1 MIKKIKSSLSEKIL
15 FTFLILL
22 AVFTF
27 GSFYLIKNKCLFVKE
42 LDLDELKISDPKNL
56 AIMDVECGKVAIE
69 LYPQVSPKSVER
81 FKYFVNSGLY
91 NNSAFYRVI
100 ENTLVQAGDLE
111 FGYHDNINYFKIGS
125 GTSKL
130 GKLKSELS
138 NDYEFKAGTVAM
150 ARGEFDTEDSEF
162 FIILKDIPLYQG
174 EYTPVGKVIFGLD
187 ALKKIKV
194 GNKTDYVLRPDYIKE
209 FQLLKT
215 N

>member
-1 MIKKIKSSLSEKIL
+1 MIKKIKSSLSERIL
-15 FTFLILL
+15 FIFLILL
-22 AVFTF
+22 AVLTF
-27 GSFYLIKNKCLFVKE
+27 GSFYIIKNKCLFIKQ
-42 LDLDELKISDPKNL
+42 LDLNEITISDPQNL
-56 AIMDVECGKVAIE
+56 AIMDVECGKVIIE
-69 LYPQVSPKSVER
+69 LYPQISPKSVKR

-91 NNSAFYRVI
+91 NNSTFYRVI

-125 GTSKL
+125 GESKL

-138 NDYEFKAGTVAM
+138 NDYEFKTGTVAM

-194 GNKTDYVLRPDYIKE
+194 GNKTDYVLRPDYIKK
-209 FQLLKT
+209 FQLLE

>member
-15 FTFLILL
+15 FTFLISL

-56 AIMDVECGKVAIE
+56 AIMDVECGQVAIE
-69 LYPQVSPKSVER
+69 LYPEVSPKSVER
-81 FKYFVNSGLY
+81 FKYFVNTGLY

-209 FQLLKT
+209 FQLLEH
-215 N
+215 

>member
-1 MIKKIKSSLSEKIL
+1 MIKKVKSSLSEKIL
-15 FTFLILL
+15 FIFLIFL

-27 GSFYLIKNKCLFVKE
+27 GSFYMIKNKCLFIKQ
-42 LDLDELKISDPKNL
+42 LDLSELEIKDSKNL

-69 LYPQVSPKSVER
+69 LYPKISPKSVER

-125 GTSKL
+125 GESKL

-138 NDYEFKAGTVAM
+138 NDYEFKTGTVAM

-194 GNKTDYVLRPDYIKE
+194 GDKTDYVLRPDYIKE
-209 FQLLKT
+209 FQLLE

>member
-1 MIKKIKSSLSEKIL
+1 MIKKVKSSLSEKIL
-15 FTFLILL
+15 FIFLILL

-27 GSFYLIKNKCLFVKE
+27 GSFYMIKNKCLFIKQ
-42 LDLDELKISDPKNL
+42 LDLSELEIKDSKNL

-69 LYPQVSPKSVER
+69 LYPKISPKSVER

-111 FGYHDNINYFKIGS
+111 FGYHDNINYFKVGS
-125 GTSKL
+125 GQSNL

-138 NDYEFKAGTVAM
+138 NDYEFKEGTVAM

-209 FQLLKT
+209 FQLLE

>member
-1 MIKKIKSSLSEKIL
+1 MIKKIKSSISEKIL
-15 FTFLILL
+15 FIFLISL

-42 LDLDELKISDPKNL
+42 LDLDKLKINDPKNL
-56 AIMDVECGKVAIE
+56 AIMDVECGRVAIE

-100 ENTLVQAGDLE
+100 KNTLVQAGDLE
-111 FGYHDNINYFKIGS
+111 FGYQDNINYFKVGS
-125 GTSKL
+125 GGSKL

-209 FQLLKT
+209 FQLLE

>member
-1 MIKKIKSSLSEKIL
+1 MIKKVKSSLSEKIL
-15 FTFLILL
+15 FIFLIFL

-27 GSFYLIKNKCLFVKE
+27 GSFYMIKNKCLFIKQ
-42 LDLDELKISDPKNL
+42 LDLSELEIKDSKNL

-69 LYPQVSPKSVER
+69 LYPKISPKSVER

-125 GTSKL
+125 GKSKL

-174 EYTPVGKVIFGLD
+174 EYTPIGKVVFGLD

-194 GNKTDYVLRPDYIKE
+194 GNKTDYVLRPDYIEK
-209 FQLLKT
+209 FQLLE

>member
-1 MIKKIKSSLSEKIL
+1 
-15 FTFLILL
+15 
-22 AVFTF
+22 
-27 GSFYLIKNKCLFVKE
+27 
-42 LDLDELKISDPKNL
+42 LKISDPKNL
-56 AIMDVECGKVAIE
+56 AIMDVECRKVAIE
-69 LYPQVSPKSVER
+69 LYPQISPKSVER

-209 FQLLKT
+209 FQLLE

>member
-1 MIKKIKSSLSEKIL
+1 MINKIKSSLSEKIL
-15 FTFLILL
+15 LIFLISL
-22 AVFTF
+22 AIFTF
-27 GSFYLIKNKCLFVKE
+27 GSFYMIKNKCLFIKQ
-42 LDLDELKISDPKNL
+42 LDLNELKIKDSKNL
-56 AIMDVECGKVAIE
+56 AIMDIECGKIAIE
-69 LYPQVSPKSVER
+69 LYPLISPKSVER
-81 FKYFVNSGLY
+81 FKYFIDSGSY
-91 NNSAFYRVI
+91 NNSTFYRVI

-111 FGYHDNINYFKIGS
+111 YGYHDNINYFKIGS
-125 GTSKL
+125 GKSKL

-209 FQLLKT
+209 FQLLE

>member
-15 FTFLILL
+15 FIFLISL

-42 LDLDELKISDPKNL
+42 LDLDKLKISDPKNL
-56 AIMDVECGKVAIE
+56 AIMDVECGGVAIE

-81 FKYFVNSGLY
+81 FKYFINTGLY

-111 FGYHDNINYFKIGS
+111 FGYHDNINYFKVGS
-125 GTSKL
+125 GGSKL

-138 NDYEFKAGTVAM
+138 YDYEFKAGTVAM

-174 EYTPVGKVIFGLD
+174 EYTPVGKVIFGLN

-209 FQLLKT
+209 FQLLE

>member
-1 MIKKIKSSLSEKIL
+1 MIKKVKSSLSEKIL
-15 FTFLILL
+15 FIFLIFL

-27 GSFYLIKNKCLFVKE
+27 GSFYMIKNKCLFIKQ
-42 LDLDELKISDPKNL
+42 LDLSELEIKDSKNL

-69 LYPQVSPKSVER
+69 LYPKISPKSVER

-111 FGYHDNINYFKIGS
+111 YGYHDNINYFKIGS
-125 GTSKL
+125 GESKL

-138 NDYEFKAGTVAM
+138 NDYEFKTGTVAM

-194 GNKTDYVLRPDYIKE
+194 GDKTDYVLRPDYIKE
-209 FQLLKT
+209 FQLLE

>member
-1 MIKKIKSSLSEKIL
+1 MIKKIKSSLSERIL
-15 FTFLILL
+15 FIFLISL
-22 AVFTF
+22 AVLTF
-27 GSFYLIKNKCLFVKE
+27 GSFYMIKNKCLFIKQ
-42 LDLDELKISDPKNL
+42 LDLNDLKIKDTKNF

-69 LYPQVSPKSVER
+69 LYPKVSPKSVER
-81 FKYFVNSGLY
+81 FKYFINSGLY
-91 NNSAFYRVI
+91 NNSAFYRVL

-111 FGYHDNINYFKIGS
+111 FGYHDNINYFKVGS

-194 GNKTDYVLRPDYIKE
+194 GNKSDYVLRPDYIKK
-209 FQLLKT
+209 FQLLE

>member
-15 FTFLILL
+15 FIFLISL

-42 LDLDELKISDPKNL
+42 LDLDKLKISDPKNL
-56 AIMDVECGKVAIE
+56 AIMDVECGGVAIE

-111 FGYHDNINYFKIGS
+111 FGYQDNINYFKVGS
-125 GTSKL
+125 GRSKL

-209 FQLLKT
+209 FQLLE

>member
-1 MIKKIKSSLSEKIL
+1 MIKKVKSSLSEKIL
-15 FTFLILL
+15 FIFLILL

-27 GSFYLIKNKCLFVKE
+27 GSFYMIKNKCLFIKQ
-42 LDLDELKISDPKNL
+42 LDLSELEIKDSKNL
-56 AIMDVECGKVAIE
+56 AIMDVECGKVVIE
-69 LYPQVSPKSVER
+69 LYPNVSPKSVER
-81 FKYFVNSGLY
+81 FKYFVDSGLY

-111 FGYHDNINYFKIGS
+111 FGYHDNINYFKVGS
-125 GTSKL
+125 GQSNL

-138 NDYEFKAGTVAM
+138 NDYEFKEGTVAM

-187 ALKKIKV
+187 SLKKIKV

-209 FQLLKT
+209 FQLLE

>member
-1 MIKKIKSSLSEKIL
+1 MIKKVKSSLSEKIL
-15 FTFLILL
+15 FIFLISL

-27 GSFYLIKNKCLFVKE
+27 GSFYMIKNKCFFIKE
-42 LDLDELKISDPKNL
+42 LDLNELKIKDSKNF

-69 LYPQVSPKSVER
+69 LYPKISPKSVER
-81 FKYFVNSGLY
+81 FKYFINSGLY

-100 ENTLVQAGDLE
+100 DNTLVQAGDLE
-111 FGYHDNINYFKIGS
+111 FGYNDNINYFKIGS
-125 GTSKL
+125 GKSKL

-174 EYTPVGKVIFGLD
+174 EYTPIGKVVFGLD

-194 GNKTDYVLRPDYIKE
+194 GNKTDYVLRPDYIEK
-209 FQLLKT
+209 FQLLE

>member
-1 MIKKIKSSLSEKIL
+1 MIKKVKSSLSEKIL
-15 FTFLILL
+15 FIFLILL

-27 GSFYLIKNKCLFVKE
+27 GSFYMIKNKCLFIKQ
-42 LDLDELKISDPKNL
+42 LDLSELEIKDSKNL

-69 LYPQVSPKSVER
+69 LYPKISPKSVER

-209 FQLLKT
+209 FQLLE

>member
-15 FTFLILL
+15 FIFLISL

-27 GSFYLIKNKCLFVKE
+27 GSFYMIKNKCLFIKQLDVNE
-42 LDLDELKISDPKNL
+42 LDIKDSKNF

-69 LYPQVSPKSVER
+69 LYPQISPKSVER
-81 FKYFVNSGLY
+81 FKYFINSDLY

-111 FGYHDNINYFKIGS
+111 FGYHYNINYFKIGS
-125 GTSKL
+125 GKSKL

-174 EYTPVGKVIFGLD
+174 EYTPIGKVVFGLD

-209 FQLLKT
+209 FQLFE

>member
-1 MIKKIKSSLSEKIL
+1 MIKKIKSSLSERIL
-15 FTFLILL
+15 FIFLISL
-22 AVFTF
+22 AVLTF
-27 GSFYLIKNKCLFVKE
+27 GSFYMIKNKCLFIKQ
-42 LDLDELKISDPKNL
+42 LDLDEITINDPQNL
-56 AIMDVECGKVAIE
+56 AIMDVECGRVVIE
-69 LYPQVSPKSVER
+69 LYPQISPKSVKR
-81 FKYFVNSGLY
+81 FKYFVNSGSY
-91 NNSAFYRVI
+91 NNSTFYRVI

-125 GTSKL
+125 GKSKL

-174 EYTPVGKVIFGLD
+174 EYTPIGKVVFGLD
-187 ALKKIKV
+187 ALKKIKI

-209 FQLLKT
+209 FQLLE

>member
-1 MIKKIKSSLSEKIL
+1 MIKKVKSSLSEKIL
-15 FTFLILL
+15 FIFLILL

-27 GSFYLIKNKCLFVKE
+27 GSFYMIKNKCLFIKQ
-42 LDLDELKISDPKNL
+42 LDLSELEIKDSKNL

-69 LYPQVSPKSVER
+69 LYPKISPKSVER

-111 FGYHDNINYFKIGS
+111 FGYHDNINYFKVGS
-125 GTSKL
+125 GQSNL

-138 NDYEFKAGTVAM
+138 NDYEFKEGTVAM

-187 ALKKIKV
+187 ALKKIKI

-209 FQLLKT
+209 FKLLE

>member
-1 MIKKIKSSLSEKIL
+1 MIKKVKSSLSEKIL
-15 FTFLILL
+15 FIFLISLT
-22 AVFTF
+22 VFTF
-27 GSFYLIKNKCLFVKE
+27 GSFYMIKNKCLFIKE
-42 LDLDELKISDPKNL
+42 LDLNELKNKDSKNF

-69 LYPQVSPKSVER
+69 LYPQISPKSVER
-81 FKYFVNSGLY
+81 FKYFINSGLY
-91 NNSAFYRVI
+91 NNSVFYRVI
-100 ENTLVQAGDLE
+100 EDTLVQAGDLE
-111 FGYHDNINYFKIGS
+111 FGYHENINYFKIGS
-125 GTSKL
+125 GKSKL
-130 GKLKSELS
+130 GKLNSELS

-194 GNKTDYVLRPDYIKE
+194 GDKTDYVLRPDYIKE
-209 FQLLKT
+209 FQLLE

>member
-1 MIKKIKSSLSEKIL
+1 MIKKVKSSLSEKIL
-15 FTFLILL
+15 FIFLILL

-27 GSFYLIKNKCLFVKE
+27 GSFYMIKNKCLFIKQ
-42 LDLDELKISDPKNL
+42 LDLSELEIKDSKNL

-69 LYPQVSPKSVER
+69 LYPKISPKSVER

-111 FGYHDNINYFKIGS
+111 FGYHDNINYFKVGS
-125 GTSKL
+125 GQSNL

-138 NDYEFKAGTVAM
+138 NDYEFKEGTVAM

-174 EYTPVGKVIFGLD
+174 EYTPVGQVIFGLD
-187 ALKKIKV
+187 SLKKIKV

-209 FQLLKT
+209 FQLLE

>member
-15 FTFLILL
+15 FTFLISL

-27 GSFYLIKNKCLFVKE
+27 GSFYMIKNKCLFIKQ
-42 LDLDELKISDPKNL
+42 LDLNELKIKDPKNL

-174 EYTPVGKVIFGLD
+174 EYTPVGKVIFGLN

-209 FQLLKT
+209 FQLLE

>member
-15 FTFLILL
+15 FTFLISL

-42 LDLDELKISDPKNL
+42 LGLDELKISDPKNL

-69 LYPQVSPKSVER
+69 LYPQVSPKSVKR

-125 GTSKL
+125 GESKL

-209 FQLLKT
+209 FQLLE

>member
-15 FTFLILL
+15 FIFLISL

-27 GSFYLIKNKCLFVKE
+27 GSFYLIKNKCFFVKE
-42 LDLDELKISDPKNL
+42 LVLDKLIIIDPKNL

-69 LYPQVSPKSVER
+69 LYPQVSPISVER
-81 FKYFVNSGLY
+81 FKYFINSGLY

-209 FQLLKT
+209 FQLLE

>member
-15 FTFLILL
+15 FIFLISL

-42 LDLDELKISDPKNL
+42 LDLDKLKISDPKNL
-56 AIMDVECGKVAIE
+56 AIMDVECGRVAIE
-69 LYPQVSPKSVER
+69 LYPQVSPKSVKR
-81 FKYFVNSGLY
+81 FKYFINSGLY

-111 FGYHDNINYFKIGS
+111 FGYHDNINYFKVGS
-125 GTSKL
+125 GGSKL

-174 EYTPVGKVIFGLD
+174 EYTPVGKVIFGLN

-209 FQLLKT
+209 FQLLE

>member
-1 MIKKIKSSLSEKIL
+1 MIKKVKSSLSEKIL
-15 FTFLILL
+15 FIFLILL
-22 AVFTF
+22 TVFTF
-27 GSFYLIKNKCLFVKE
+27 GSFYMIKNKCLFIKQ
-42 LDLDELKISDPKNL
+42 LDLNELEIKDSKNL

-69 LYPQVSPKSVER
+69 LYPKISPKSVER

-111 FGYHDNINYFKIGS
+111 FGYHDNINYFKVGS
-125 GTSKL
+125 GESKF
-130 GKLKSELS
+130 GKLKSELN

-187 ALKKIKV
+187 SLKKIKV

-209 FQLLKT
+209 FQLLE

>member
-1 MIKKIKSSLSEKIL
+1 MIKKVKSSLSEKIL
-15 FTFLILL
+15 FIFLIFL

-27 GSFYLIKNKCLFVKE
+27 GSFYMIKNKCLFIKQ
-42 LDLDELKISDPKNL
+42 LDLSELEIKDSKNL

-69 LYPQVSPKSVER
+69 LYPKISPKSVER

-174 EYTPVGKVIFGLD
+174 EYTPIGKVVFGLD
-187 ALKKIKV
+187 ALKKIKI

-209 FQLLKT
+209 FQLLE

>member
-1 MIKKIKSSLSEKIL
+1 MIKKIKSSLSERIL
-15 FTFLILL
+15 FIFLISL
-22 AVFTF
+22 AIFTF
-27 GSFYLIKNKCLFVKE
+27 GSFYLIKNKCLFIKE
-42 LDLDELKISDPKNL
+42 LELNKLEIKDPKNL
-56 AIMDVECGKVAIE
+56 AIMHVECGKVAIE

-187 ALKKIKV
+187 ALKKIKI
-194 GNKTDYVLRPDYIKE
+194 GDKTDYVLRPDYIKD
-209 FQLLKT
+209 FQLLE

>member
-15 FTFLILL
+15 FIFLISL

-42 LDLDELKISDPKNL
+42 LDLDKLKISDPKNL
-56 AIMDVECGKVAIE
+56 AIMDVECGRVAIE

-81 FKYFVNSGLY
+81 FKYFINTGLY

-111 FGYHDNINYFKIGS
+111 FGYHDNINYFKVGS
-125 GTSKL
+125 GGSKL

-174 EYTPVGKVIFGLD
+174 EYTPVGKVIFGLN
-187 ALKKIKV
+187 ALKKLKLVIKQIMYC
-194 GNKTDYVLRPDYIKE
+194 GLII
-209 FQLLKT
+209 LK
-215 N
+215 NFSYLENN

>member
-1 MIKKIKSSLSEKIL
+1 MIKKVKSSLSEKIL
-15 FTFLILL
+15 FIFLISL

-27 GSFYLIKNKCLFVKE
+27 GSFYMIKNKCLFIKE
-42 LDLDELKISDPKNL
+42 LDLNEIKIKDSKNF

-69 LYPQVSPKSVER
+69 LYPKISPKSVER
-81 FKYFVNSGLY
+81 FKYFINSGLY

-111 FGYHDNINYFKIGS
+111 FGYHDNINYFKVGS
-125 GTSKL
+125 GQSNL

-138 NDYEFKAGTVAM
+138 NDYEFKEGTVAM

-187 ALKKIKV
+187 SLKKIKV

-209 FQLLKT
+209 FQLLE

>member
-15 FTFLILL
+15 FTFLISL

-42 LDLDELKISDPKNL
+42 LNLDELRISDSKNL

-150 ARGEFDTEDSEF
+150 ARGGFDTEDSEF

-194 GNKTDYVLRPDYIKE
+194 GNKTENVLRPDYIKE
-209 FQLLKT
+209 FQLLE

>member
-1 MIKKIKSSLSEKIL
+1 MIKKVKSSLSEKIL
-15 FTFLILL
+15 FIFLIFL

-27 GSFYLIKNKCLFVKE
+27 GSFYMIKNKCLFIKQ
-42 LDLDELKISDPKNL
+42 LDLSELEIKDSKNL

-69 LYPQVSPKSVER
+69 LYPKISPKSVER

-125 GTSKL
+125 GKSKL

-174 EYTPVGKVIFGLD
+174 EYTPVGKVMFGLD
-187 ALKKIKV
+187 SLKKIKV

-209 FQLLKT
+209 FQLLE

>member
-1 MIKKIKSSLSEKIL
+1 MIKKVESSLSEKIL
-15 FTFLILL
+15 FIFLILL

-27 GSFYLIKNKCLFVKE
+27 GSFYMIKNKCLFIKQ
-42 LDLDELKISDPKNL
+42 LDLNELEIKDSKNL

-69 LYPQVSPKSVER
+69 LYPKISPKSVER

-100 ENTLVQAGDLE
+100 ANTLVQAGDLE
-111 FGYHDNINYFKIGS
+111 FGYHDNINYFKVGS
-125 GTSKL
+125 GESKF
-130 GKLKSELS
+130 GKLKSEL
-138 NDYEFKAGTVAM
+138 NNYYEFKAGTVAM
-150 ARGEFDTEDSEF
+150 ARGGFDTEDSEF

-187 ALKKIKV
+187 SLKKIKV

-209 FQLLKT
+209 FQLLE

>member
-15 FTFLILL
+15 FIFIISL

-42 LDLDELKISDPKNL
+42 LDLDKLKISDPKSL
-56 AIMDVECGKVAIE
+56 AIMDVECGKIAIE

-81 FKYFVNSGLY
+81 FKYFINTGLY

-111 FGYHDNINYFKIGS
+111 FGYHDNMNYFKIGS
-125 GTSKL
+125 GESKL

-187 ALKKIKV
+187 SLKKIKV

-209 FQLLKT
+209 FQLLE

>member
-15 FTFLILL
+15 FTFLISL

-42 LDLDELKISDPKNL
+42 LDLDELKINDPKNL

-69 LYPQVSPKSVER
+69 LYPKVSPKSVER

-111 FGYHDNINYFKIGS
+111 FGYNDNINYFKIGS

-194 GNKTDYVLRPDYIKE
+194 GNNTDYVLRPDYIKE
-209 FQLLKT
+209 FQLLK

>member
-1 MIKKIKSSLSEKIL
+1 ML
-15 FTFLILL
+15 
-22 AVFTF
+22 
-27 GSFYLIKNKCLFVKE
+27 
-42 LDLDELKISDPKNL
+42 
-56 AIMDVECGKVAIE
+56 
-69 LYPQVSPKSVER
+69 SVEELQLNFILKFHLNR
-81 FKYFVNSGLY
+81 LKVFKYFVNSGLY

-111 FGYHDNINYFKIGS
+111 FGYHDNINYFKVGS
-125 GTSKL
+125 GGSKL

-187 ALKKIKV
+187 ALKKLKLVIKQIMYC
-194 GNKTDYVLRPDYIKE
+194 GLII
-209 FQLLKT
+209 LK
-215 N
+215 NFSY